1 MSDAPRHPDMP
12 HPDSHLH
19 PVAAPCGRRF
29 AEELLSGFLDG
40 ALTQGDGQRVQ
51 VHLEDCAECRAHLR
65 EMSELREVTMS
76 TRFAMPADDQWD
88 ERPRGPV
95 SLWSRRL
102 GWLLVVAWLVGI
114 AAFVLWEIAVGPQSL
129 LEKTL
134 VFGGLTGALLLFVS
148 ILADRLRTLPGD
160 RYRGVSR

>member
-1 MSDAPRHPDMP
+1 MTDRAPRL
-12 HPDSHLH
+12 PDSPLH
-19 PVAAPCGRRF
+19 PVVAPCGRRF
-29 AEELLSGFLDG
+29 AEELLSGYLDG
-40 ALTQGDGQRVQ
+40 ALTQGDEQRVRLH
-51 VHLEDCAECRAHLR
+51 VEDCAECRARVR

-76 TRFAMPADDQWD
+76 TRFAVPTDDQWD
-88 ERPRGPV
+88 ERPRGTL

-102 GWLLVVAWLVGI
+102 GWVLVVAWLLGI
-114 AAFVLWEIAVGPQSL
+114 TAFVLWEIAVGPQGL

-148 ILADRLRTLPGD
+148 ILVDRLRTLPGD